1 LSRFRFSLQG
11 LSAAGESPLSL
22 ALQAFLLAGFLMIP
36 FSARA
41 IAGFGNERESARGP
55 HWRVDLNGL
64 PAGWSARAFSAT
76 PSQAAMLRYTDWA
89 GFHVRTPDGLWAD
102 VIHLFWGTGH
112 GMPSIAFYH
121 TPALCLPAT
130 GWQIIGEPEPIVLD
144 GHGEKV
150 NFVRYLVQQEDE
162 RMMALQFVSRGTH
175 IDPFLVAAGAGKG
188 RLERFAELW
197 RGSRDPVNEEIL
209 LYLSEPGSGNVDTV
223 FASEVFSKVFK
234 PADL

>member
-1 LSRFRFSLQG
+1 
-11 LSAAGESPLSL
+11 
-22 ALQAFLLAGFLMIP
+22 MIP
-36 FSARA
+36 FSARV
-41 IAGFGNERESARGP
+41 IAGVGNERESARGP
-55 HWRVDLNGL
+55 HWRIDLNDL
-64 PAGWSARAFSAT
+64 PAGWSAREFSAT
-76 PSQAAMLRYTDWA
+76 PTQAAMLRYTEWA

-130 GWQIIGEPEPIVLD
+130 GWQMIGEPEPVELHV
-144 GHGEKV
+144 HGDRV
-150 NFVRYLVQQEDE
+150 GFVRYLVQQEDY
-162 RMMALQFVSRGTH
+162 RMMALQFVSRGAR
-175 IDPFLVAAGAGKG
+175 IDPFLVASAPAKG

-209 LYLSEPGSGNVDTV
+209 LYLPEPGSGNAETV
-223 FASEVFSKVFK
+223 FAGEVFSKLFK